1 MKQGCDLQR
10 RKKRGNH
17 ISCRSAQISRITIL
31 TLKSKKKSSFPQKN
45 HIQMGISLMKMK
57 SRILFKMQNI
67 KVNFLMIYH
76 QEALRH
82 WLVLSH
88 CCLHQKSALYSAHQ
102 KLELILH
109 HHHHPQKSLESL
121 LLFVPLQAIKN
132 ISIINFLRH
141 TEL

>member
-10 RKKRGNH
+10 RKKGGNH
-17 ISCRSAQISRITIL
+17 ISCRSAD
-31 TLKSKKKSSFPQKN
+31 LKNNHFNFEIKKKSSFPQKN

-67 KVNFLMIYH
+67 KVNFLLIYH

-121 LLFVPLQAIKN
+121 LLFVPLQAIKKP
-132 ISIINFLRH
+132 
-141 TEL
+141 

>member
-1 MKQGCDLQR
+1 
-10 RKKRGNH
+10 
-17 ISCRSAQISRITIL
+17 
-31 TLKSKKKSSFPQKN
+31 
-45 HIQMGISLMKMK
+45 MKMK

-67 KVNFLMIYH
+67 KANFLMIYH

-109 HHHHPQKSLESL
+109 HHRHPQKSLESL
-121 LLFVPLQAIKN
+121 LLFVPLQAIKKQKYHQFLETYRVITSVSGFN
-132 ISIINFLRH
+132 LYWSCSSSTWFPPLRFISLRSPSCP
-141 TEL
+141 

>member
-1 MKQGCDLQR
+1 
-10 RKKRGNH
+10 
-17 ISCRSAQISRITIL
+17 
-31 TLKSKKKSSFPQKN
+31 
-45 HIQMGISLMKMK
+45 MKMK

-67 KVNFLMIYH
+67 KANFLMIYH

-109 HHHHPQKSLESL
+109 HHRHPQKFLESL
-121 LLFVPLQAIKN
+121 LLFVPLQAIKK
-132 ISIINFLRH
+132 
-141 TEL
+141 T

>member
-1 MKQGCDLQR
+1 
-10 RKKRGNH
+10 
-17 ISCRSAQISRITIL
+17 
-31 TLKSKKKSSFPQKN
+31 
-45 HIQMGISLMKMK
+45 MKMK

-88 CCLHQKSALYSAHQ
+88 CCLHKKSALYSAHQ

-121 LLFVPLQAIKN
+121 LLFVPLQAIKKP
-132 ISIINFLRH
+132 
-141 TEL
+141 

>member
-88 CCLHQKSALYSAHQ
+88 CCLHKKSALYSAHQ

-121 LLFVPLQAIKN
+121 LLFVPLQAIKKP
-132 ISIINFLRH
+132 
-141 TEL
+141 